1 MAVVA
6 EPEQLKTAPGSGE
19 RRFATVNPATG
30 EVVQEYPF
38 LPSDQVTAVVEKAHQ
53 AFLSWRERPVSVRAR
68 VVHRAGDLML
78 ERADELARLITLEM
92 GKLTAE
98 AHGEVPFVASILH
111 YYGEKGPG
119 FLEPEPLPVEE
130 GEAVIVNAPVGVLLG
145 IQPWNYPLYQVAR
158 FAAPN
163 LVAGNTVLL
172 KHSEVCPQTAL
183 ALEQLFADAGAPD
196 GVYTNV
202 FLSIPDVERVIAH
215 PAVQGVSVTGSERAG
230 AAVAEIAGR
239 HLKKCVLE
247 MGGSDP
253 FIVLDAAGDG
263 GLQHILDEAAG
274 ARLGNTGQSCAAAKR
289 MIVVEELYD
298 DFVAGLAERFTALA
312 PGDPTDP
319 ATTLG
324 PLSSERAAADLTA
337 QVRDAADSG
346 ATVVTGGGRP
356 DRPGAFVDAT
366 VMTGV
371 TPGMRAYSEELFGP
385 VAVVYR
391 VRDEDAAVELANS
404 SPFGLGGA
412 VFCSDPRRAR
422 AVADRL
428 DSGMVWI
435 NHSTSSEAGLP
446 FGGIKRSGYGRELS
460 HLGIQEFINRKLV
473 RTYPAAVSSDHAR

>member
-6 EPEQLKTAPGSGE
+6 EPEQLKAMTGSGE
-19 RRFATVNPATG
+19 RRFATVNPAIG

-38 LPSDQVTAVVEKAHQ
+38 LSSDQVTAVVEKAHE
-53 AFLSWRERPVSVRAR
+53 AFLSWRERPIAERAGRAPRRGSHAGARRRAR
-68 VVHRAGDLML
+68 SPHHAGDGQAH
-78 ERADELARLITLEM
+78 RGGAR
-92 GKLTAE
+92 G
-98 AHGEVPFVASILH
+98 GPWVAGILH
-111 YYGEKGPG
+111 YYGEKGPS
-119 FLEPEPLPVEE
+119 FLEPEPLPVED
-130 GEAVIVNAPVGVLLG
+130 GEAFIVNTPLGVLLG
-145 IQPWNYPLYQVAR
+145 IQPWNFPLYQVAR
-158 FAAPN
+158 FAGPN

-183 ALEQLFADAGAPD
+183 ALEQLFCRRRDTD

-202 FLSIPDVERVIAH
+202 FLSLPDVQRVIAH

-247 MGGSDP
+247 LGGSDP
-253 FIVLDAAGDG
+253 FIVLDRGAGAD
-263 GLQHILDEAAG
+263 LQHILDEAAG
-274 ARLGNTGQSCAAAKR
+274 ARLGNTGQSCTAAER
-289 MIVVEELYD
+289 MIVVEDLYD
-298 DFVAGLAERFTALA
+298 DFVAGLAKRFMALVL
-312 PGDPTDP
+312 GDPADP

-324 PLSSERAAADLTA
+324 PLSSERAASGLMA
-337 QVRDAADSG
+337 QVRDAVDKG

-356 DRPGAFVDAT
+356 DRPSAFLDAT
-366 VMTGV
+366 VLIGV
-371 TPGMRAYSEELFGP
+371 RPGMRAYSEELFGP

-391 VRDEDAAVELANS
+391 VPDQDAAVELANS

-412 VFCSDPRRAR
+412 VFWSDPRRAR

-435 NHSTSSEAGLP
+435 NHGTGSEAALP

-460 HLGIQEFINRKLV
+460 RLGIQEFVNRKLV
-473 RTYPAAVSSDHAR
+473 RVYPAGAYSDAR

>member
-1 MAVVA
+1 
-6 EPEQLKTAPGSGE
+6 
-19 RRFATVNPATG
+19 
-30 EVVQEYPF
+30 
-38 LPSDQVTAVVEKAHQ
+38 
-53 AFLSWRERPVSVRAR
+53 
-68 VVHRAGDLML
+68 
-78 ERADELARLITLEM
+78 
-92 GKLTAE
+92 
-98 AHGEVPFVASILH
+98 
-111 YYGEKGPG
+111 
-119 FLEPEPLPVEE
+119 
-130 GEAVIVNAPVGVLLG
+130 
-145 IQPWNYPLYQVAR
+145 
-158 FAAPN
+158 
-163 LVAGNTVLL
+163 
-172 KHSEVCPQTAL
+172 
-183 ALEQLFADAGAPD
+183 
-196 GVYTNV
+196 
-202 FLSIPDVERVIAH
+202 VERVIAD

-230 AAVAEIAGR
+230 AAVAEMAGR

-263 GLQHILDEAAG
+263 GLQHILDEAAD

-298 DFVAGLAERFTALA
+298 DFVAGLAERFTALT

-324 PLSSERAAADLTA
+324 PLSSERAAADLIA

-366 VMTGV
+366 VLTGV

-391 VRDEDAAVELANS
+391 VPDEDAAVELANS

-412 VFCSDPRRAR
+412 VFCSDPQRAR

-435 NHSTSSEAGLP
+435 NHGTGSEPGLP

-460 HLGIQEFINRKLV
+460 HLGIQEFVNRKLV
-473 RTYPAAVSSDHAR
+473 RTYPAGVGSDGR